1 MRKFVTATALSL
13 TLTLGCIDADGDNA
27 SASQAGY
34 VELDDQFEALREDF
48 NQANGSV
55 RLLFVVD
62 PTCGGCL
69 RGMDDVNKDLLAESR
84 DPKLKTF
91 VVHVPVIGATR
102 ENVVP
107 SKKLIQNPNVTHY
120 WNQSGE
126 FGSQL
131 SRAVGLKRDDAN
143 VYAWDVW
150 LIYGP
155 EAVWQ
160 GVAPP
165 RPLLL
170 MHQLRDMQG
179 SKEFPQLDSEVFA
192 TRVRELLARLP
203 PAK

>member
-1 MRKFVTATALSL
+1 MRKLVTATTLSL
-13 TLTLGCIDADGDNA
+13 TLTLGCIDADGGNA
-27 SASQAGY
+27 STSQVGY
-34 VELDDQFEALREDF
+34 VELDDRFEALREDF
-48 NQANGSV
+48 NHSKGSV

-69 RGMDDVNKDLLAESR
+69 RGMDDVNKDLLAETR
-84 DPKLKTF
+84 DPRLKTF

-107 SKKLIQNPNVTHY
+107 SKKLIQNQNVTHY

-131 SRAVGLKRDDAN
+131 SRAVGLKRHDAH

-155 EAVWQ
+155 EAVWYDA
-160 GVAPP
+160 APP

-203 PAK
+203 PVQ